1 MSNKTMGTINQYNF
15 SIDVETTYIQDQSNP
30 DENRYVFAYTI
41 TITNQGTLP
50 AQLISRHWL
59 ITDANNKVQEVR
71 GEGVVG
77 EQPYLTPGESFQY
90 TSAAMLETPVG
101 CMQGEYLMIAD
112 DGVEFD
118 ATIPAFSLSTPN
130 TLH

>member
-1 MSNKTMGTINQYNF
+1 MNKQQYH
-15 SIDVETTYIQDQSNP
+15 IKVEVQTTYVREQSEPEN
-30 DENRYVFAYTI
+30 NRYVFAYTI
-41 TITNQGTLP
+41 TITNTGQVP
-50 AQLISRHWL
+50 AQLLSRHWV

-77 EQPYLTPGESFQY
+77 EQPYLTPGDSFRY
-90 TSAAMLETPVG
+90 TSAAMLDTPVG
-101 CMQGEYLMIAD
+101 CMQGNYQMIAD

-118 ATIPAFSLSTPN
+118 AEIPVFNLSTPH

>member
-1 MSNKTMGTINQYNF
+1 MNRNRYNF
-15 SIDVETTYIQDQSNP
+15 CIDVETDYVQDQSKP
-30 DENRYVFAYTI
+30 EDNRYVFSYTI
-41 TITNQGTLP
+41 TITNNGSLP
-50 AQLISRHWL
+50 AQLISRHWV

-77 EQPYLTPGESFQY
+77 EQPYLSPGESFRY

-101 CMQGEYLMIAD
+101 CMQGEYQMIAD

-118 ATIPAFSLSTPN
+118 TLVPIFNLSTPN
-130 TLH
+130 ILH

>member
-1 MSNKTMGTINQYNF
+1 MENMDRYKF
-15 SIDVETTYIQDQSNP
+15 AIDVETTYVQDQSSP
-30 DENRYVFAYTI
+30 EDNRYVFAYTI
-41 TITNQGTLP
+41 TITNQGSVP
-50 AQLISRHWL
+50 AQLMSRHWV

-77 EQPYLTPGESFQY
+77 EQPYLPPGETFRY

-101 CMQGEYLMIAD
+101 CMEGEYQMVAE

-118 ATIPAFSLSTPN
+118 ALIPVFNLSTPN
-130 TLH
+130 ILH

>member
-1 MSNKTMGTINQYNF
+1 MDRYKF
-15 SIDVETTYIQDQSNP
+15 AIDVETTYVQDQSSP
-30 DENRYVFAYTI
+30 EDNRYVFAYTI
-41 TITNQGTLP
+41 TITNQGSVP
-50 AQLISRHWL
+50 AQLMSRHWV

-77 EQPYLTPGESFQY
+77 EQPYLTPGETFRY

-101 CMQGEYLMIAD
+101 CMEGEYQMVAE

-118 ATIPAFSLSTPN
+118 ALIPVFNLSTPN

>member
-1 MSNKTMGTINQYNF
+1 MNKQQYH
-15 SIDVETTYIQDQSNP
+15 IKVEVKTTYVQEQSEP
-30 DENRYVFAYTI
+30 ENNRFVFAYTI
-41 TITNQGTLP
+41 TITNTGQVP
-50 AQLISRHWL
+50 AQLLSRHWV

-77 EQPYLTPGESFQY
+77 EQPYLTPGDSFRY

-101 CMQGEYLMIAD
+101 CMQGNYQMIAD

-118 ATIPAFSLSTPN
+118 AEIPVFNL
-130 TLH
+130 

>member
-1 MSNKTMGTINQYNF
+1 MDRYKF
-15 SIDVETTYIQDQSNP
+15 AIDVETTYVQDQSSP
-30 DENRYVFAYTI
+30 EDNRYVFAYTI
-41 TITNQGTLP
+41 TITNQGSVP
-50 AQLISRHWL
+50 AQLMSRHWV

-77 EQPYLTPGESFQY
+77 EQPYLTPGETFRY

-101 CMQGEYLMIAD
+101 CMEGEYQMVAE

-118 ATIPAFSLSTPN
+118 TSIPVFNLSTPN
-130 TLH
+130 ILH